1 MKSGSMGQSIPD
13 NLATAVAYTHEKWQ
27 SQLIAEKEKAKIIL
41 FAFAQ
46 QQELKTHTAP
56 VEVLLVVLEGEAMFM
71 LGSTVSLIKNGEV
84 IRIPANEPHA
94 IRAVTDFKMLLI
106 K

>member
-1 MKSGSMGQSIPD
+1 MKNESMAQGHPG
-13 NLATAVAYTHEKWQ
+13 NLAMGLAYNREKWQ
-27 SQLIAEKEKAKIIL
+27 SQLVAEKEKTKIIL
-41 FAFAQ
+41 FAFTQ

-56 VEVLLVVLEGEAMFM
+56 VEVLLTVLEGEAMFT
-71 LGSTVSLIKNGEV
+71 LGTTVSLIKTGEV

-94 IRAVTDFKMLLI
+94 IRAIGNFKMLLI